1 MRCPKHKKFHTGL
14 QYLSSHSPN
23 IFKKKYIRIAVL
35 GACWYQISGIIR
47 FQASTLCSLKE
58 EAKEQQRAKIGKAKR
73 RYSFSAYIP
82 LKTLRVLLPDTI
94 NGMVPDSVSGKN
106 KFRFESCGAVAVTET
121 VDPFFHRPIKCLFSW
136 SNSALTRG
144 GNEIE
149 DMDMSTS

>member
-47 FQASTLCSLKE
+47 FQASTLCSLTGTTEGKNRKSKE
-58 EAKEQQRAKIGKAKR
+58 TLLL
-73 RYSFSAYIP
+73 FSVHSAEDSTC
-82 LKTLRVLLPDTI
+82 LAPDTI